1 MKFFSFKQLPVG
13 LLIIVAAIG
22 VLLLI
27 SLPRSSTAQT
37 TTGADPKPDLTFA
50 VIYRQAN
57 LISDLPGVAF
67 VEDPLLKDR
76 WGIALPSFGP
86 FVVANDASGFATA
99 YRGDIRGVSRDP
111 SQASVFIEPSPGMTG
126 ATQPA
131 AVVNNPTSDFQMT
144 VANSPPTPAR
154 FIFFTLNGNIN
165 GRSSSFGSSAPVARS
180 LPGHAYTGVAIGSN
194 ASGNL
199 LYAADFLN
207 GTINVFDKDFN
218 LTTVT
223 GGFADV
229 SVPPSYHPFN
239 VQ

>member
-1 MKFFSFKQLPVG
+1 MKFFSPKELPAG
-13 LLIIVAAIG
+13 LLLIVAAIG
-22 VLLLI
+22 VLLLVDF
-27 SLPRSSTAQT
+27 PRSSTAQT
-37 TTGADPKPDLTFA
+37 TTGADPKPELTFA

-67 VEDPLLKDR
+67 VEDPLLKDP

-99 YRGDIRGVSRDP
+99 YRGDISGVSRDP
-111 SQASVFIEPSPGMTG
+111 SQAPVFIEPSPGMTG
-126 ATQPA
+126 ATLPT
-131 AVVNNPTSDFQMT
+131 AVVNNSTSDFQMAG
-144 VANSPPTPAR
+144 ANFSAAPAR
-154 FIFFTLNGNIN
+154 YIFATLSGNIN
-165 GRSSSFGSSAPVARS
+165 GWSSSFGSSAPVARS
-180 LPGHAYTGVAIGSN
+180 LPGHLYTGLAIGSN
-194 ASGNL
+194 TSGNL

-207 GTINVFDKDFN
+207 GKIDVFDKDFN
-218 LTTVT
+218 LTTVA